1 MNPNDVTNGNI
12 NSLKNN
18 YPDYDAKFSNNF
30 QSPNSFGQTDKLNPH
45 AISDGPNFIPSYD
58 ANPYNGPP
66 TNPVLDGTSNNLTN
80 TDSHQKDNFDPYN
93 PANNQFNPA
102 NAKNM
107 YPDYHQNMGDPNK
120 FPQYT
125 QNDVPPNMD
134 YGNPYGKNNT
144 FNPMY
149 GDISPPIYVKESNI
163 PKNHMSDETP
173 TFSPDMKTYDSLES
187 WKKETTPA
195 GLDGSGNTEVTHV
208 RGKRHK
214 RRKRKMLDDLFAD
227 DGSQQGKP
235 KSDQVA
241 PKTSFEDPFKN
252 SDHDFHTTIDS
263 KSKEVKSGSQ
273 FENLSKDQLIKDKD
287 KIDAIL
293 KDKKFLD
300 SSSNE
305 MTTASKPG
313 GLWNKIANG
322 GSWLYN
328 VVTGVPKLKDV
339 FVKDFKYYITDLDS

>member
-195 GLDGSGNTEVTHV
+195 GLDVSGNTEVTHV

-227 DGSQQGKP
+227 DGSQQSKP

-305 MTTASKPG
+305 MTTTSKPG